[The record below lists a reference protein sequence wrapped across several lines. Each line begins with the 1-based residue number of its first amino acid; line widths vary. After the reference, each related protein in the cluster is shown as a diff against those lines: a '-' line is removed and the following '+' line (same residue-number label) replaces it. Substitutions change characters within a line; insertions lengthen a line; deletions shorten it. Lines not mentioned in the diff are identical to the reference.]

1 MPEST
6 RSGKT
11 GTLFWLP
18 VILDDERFDAVQ
30 TLLLVELAD
39 HVGDQDTCFVGIK
52 RLAKAARCSYST
64 AQRRLAGLEA
74 MGVIARQPSHRPD
87 GSRGVDTFQLQ
98 RSAFVTALPTG
109 QADQGSGHSSDQGH
123 RSLGDNAEPPR
134 TEPPLENTPEQAQA
148 SLSDGFEDFWE
159 NYLRKESKGKARKV
173 WTTRRKQGVPAEELI
188 QAGANYMRKCK
199 IQRTEVKFIKLAAT
213 FLGPDEHWKDYLGD
227 GAAMA
232 DVQYLRAVGD
242 TIYDETPVV
251 YS

>member
-1 MPEST
+1 MSEST

-18 VILDDERFDAVQ
+18 VLLDCDKLDPTD
-30 TLLLVELAD
+30 TLLLIALAD
-39 HVGDQDTCFVGIK
+39 HVGDDDACFVGIE
-52 RLAKAARCSYST
+52 RLSQRARVGYST
-64 AQRRLAGLEA
+64 AKRRLTALE
-74 MGVIARQPSHRPD
+74 Q
-87 GSRGVDTFQLQ
+87 RGVLSRTRRRRDDGNLSVYAYHLERTFFGLQ
-98 RSAFVTALPTG
+98 GLTSSPDHGSPERALTMAHPG
-109 QADQGSGHSSDQGH
+109 EP
-123 RSLGDNAEPPR
+123 AEPPR
-134 TEPPLENTPEQAQA
+134 TEPPHKTPSAKA
-148 SLSDGFEDFWE
+148 LALSEGFDEFWE
-159 NYLRKESKGKARKV
+159 NYLRKEGKPKARKV
-173 WTTRRKQGVPAEELI
+173 WNARRKQGVPPEELI

-213 FLGPDEHWKDYLGD
+213 FLGPDEHWKDYLDD